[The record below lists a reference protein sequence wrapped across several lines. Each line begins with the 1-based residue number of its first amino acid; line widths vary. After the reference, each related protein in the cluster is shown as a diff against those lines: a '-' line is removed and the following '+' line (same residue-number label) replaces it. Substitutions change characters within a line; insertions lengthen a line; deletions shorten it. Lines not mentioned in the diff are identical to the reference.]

1 MFLRLS
7 QYLQENACVKSFWV
21 FLRKKVRSK
30 VSMCEY
36 FSNEISSS
44 LHSIC
49 FLKLRFTQRK
59 AEQPLKDMGLQEKE
73 ETHVGKL
80 FTKNP
85 KIKGG

>member
-1 MFLRLS
+1 MG
-7 QYLQENACVKSFWV
+7 E
-21 FLRKKVRSK
+21 KVRSK

-44 LHSIC
+44 FHYIC

-59 AEQPLKDMGLQEKE
+59 AEQPLNDMGLQEKEEKE

-80 FTKNP
+80 FTKYP
-85 KIKGG
+85 KIKGGY